1 MAAATPVPL
10 AQADSGEEKVGW
22 GWEAGSVLTRR
33 VTPKPTPVRDRR
45 GGRSHWVGPGAIH
58 SSNSLYCVCVCV
70 PQAASL
76 PFLGPS
82 KPRESESSARDL
94 V

>member
-58 SSNSLYCVCVCV
+58 SSNSLYIVCVCVCLRRPRSRFWGRLNRV
-70 PQAASL
+70 S
-76 PFLGPS
+76 PS
-82 KPRESESSARDL
+82 RRP
-94 V
+94 VT